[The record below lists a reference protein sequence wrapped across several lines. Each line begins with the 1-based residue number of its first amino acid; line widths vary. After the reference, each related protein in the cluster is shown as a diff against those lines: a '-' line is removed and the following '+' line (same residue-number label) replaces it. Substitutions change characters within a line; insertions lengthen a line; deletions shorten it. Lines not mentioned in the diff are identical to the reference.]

1 MHDYIQYE
9 VLYIIKGPLTFY
21 ALNMNSQVLIDLAGL
36 LERYAI
42 IYLDYLFKSLKSL
55 QLFPEGQDLIEAMLE
70 KKSLTEVARYLLKLG
85 IWNKDDIKK
94 VKKLYDKRNSVVHK
108 NTRKIEAFLE
118 SSITKS
124 NKDKPD
130 KSISVLEVDSAV
142 SKFNILPSFLI
153 QLTFFVNC
161 LIEFQ

>member
-1 MHDYIQYE
+1 
-9 VLYIIKGPLTFY
+9 
-21 ALNMNSQVLIDLAGL
+21 
-36 LERYAI
+36 
-42 IYLDYLFKSLKSL
+42 
-55 QLFPEGQDLIEAMLE
+55 MLE

-153 QLTFFVNC
+153 QLTFFKLLDRVSIRVI
-161 LIEFQ
+161 L